1 MRSLPGSF
9 FSAKLH
15 NVISWAS
22 LTSLLAFYVLTGQKY
37 RWLITLAALFST
49 LILVT
54 QIIFL
59 LKQRRLNIKNTILQ
73 AFESMEITGSNF
85 VKVTELLHR
94 LNGIILNS
102 LRLKKCRILIW
113 DEQLGYF
120 LSFNEKKDESLRF
133 RIFDPFILWLGEQ
146 REDFKKTELM
156 NHNAVQ
162 SFQSSLDSFLK
173 KTNANYVYPVSMNRT
188 LLCIIAL
195 DAENTELDIV
205 RNFFHGSR
213 QILTMLISNSLLY
226 ERITN
231 LNTYLEEQVLER
243 SRELRTAEE
252 KMIESDKL
260 ASLGTLVAGIA
271 HEINTPASVIAAGSR
286 NIQVTFERILFLDL
300 DDNMLVKKIYN
311 EFSQKSLTPNFK
323 PSESYLES
331 KKIKEKL
338 EKEANFD
345 AIELSRRASF
355 LVDHGLE
362 DEVDK
367 IAELNQDQFNR
378 LYSAIVLRRNFQ
390 GIEFA
395 TKQLINIIGALK
407 QYVYSAKDDFKRIS
421 LKESIKQSLLLL
433 KSKQSERSQLVE
445 DYSESTS
452 SILGDASGLSQVWVN
467 LISNSIDAMD
477 NTPDPVLSISVYEV
491 ELLETQLEN
500 NKPSYSFNEIK
511 VKENSTVSTHQV
523 VSIKDNGSGIPEE
536 ELKKIFD
543 PFFSTKE
550 PGKGSGMGLG
560 ITMNIIRKHGAIMG
574 LESKPGETEFR
585 IYFPIE
591 KA

>member
-1 MRSLPGSF
+1 MSSMPGSF

-15 NVISWAS
+15 TIFVWAL
-22 LTSLLAFYVLTGQKY
+22 LTSLLAFYFLTNQDYAWVIVLATI
-37 RWLITLAALFST
+37 LST
-49 LILVT
+49 LTLLT
-54 QIIFL
+54 QILFF
-59 LKQRRLNIKNTILQ
+59 LKQRRLNIRNTILQ

-85 VKVTELLHR
+85 VKVTELLQR

-120 LSFNEKKDESLRF
+120 LSFNEKKNENLRF

-146 REDFKKTELM
+146 REDFTKTELM
-156 NHNAVQ
+156 NHIAVS
-162 SFQSSLDSFLK
+162 SFESSLESFLK
-173 KTNANYVYPVSMNRT
+173 KTSSNYIYPVSMNRT

-195 DAENTELDIV
+195 DTGESDLDTV

-231 LNTYLEEQVLER
+231 LNTYLEEQVMER

-300 DDNMLVKKIYN
+300 DDSLLVKEIYN
-311 EFSQKSLTPNFK
+311 EFAQKSLTPNFK

-338 EKEANFD
+338 QKKGNFD
-345 AIELSRRASF
+345 PIELSRRASF
-355 LVDHGLE
+355 LIDHGLE
-362 DEVDK
+362 EEVDK
-367 IAELNQDQFNR
+367 IVELNQDQFNR

-421 LKESIKQSLLLL
+421 LKESIKQSLILL
-433 KSKQSERSQLVE
+433 KSKQSERSQLIE
-445 DYSESTS
+445 KYSESTNT
-452 SILGDASGLSQVWVN
+452 ILGDASELSQVWVN
-467 LISNSIDAMD
+467 LISNSIDAMES
-477 NTPDPVLSISVYEV
+477 TPDPILSITTYEV
-491 ELLETQLEN
+491 ELLETELEN
-500 NKPSYSFNEIK
+500 NRPSYSFDEIK
-511 VKENSTVSTHQV
+511 IKKNSDAKTHQV
-523 VSIKDNGSGIPEE
+523 ASIKDNGSGIAKE

-574 LESKPGETEFR
+574 LESEPGETEFR
-585 IYFPIE
+585 IYFPIK